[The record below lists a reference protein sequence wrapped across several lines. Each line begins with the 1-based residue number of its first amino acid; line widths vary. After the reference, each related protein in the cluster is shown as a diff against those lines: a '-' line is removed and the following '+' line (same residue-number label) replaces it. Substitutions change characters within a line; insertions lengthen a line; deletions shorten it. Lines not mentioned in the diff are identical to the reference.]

1 MLEVLYNFIN
11 CLITAMLGFY
21 IIKRIIKSDKKF
33 FSFETVIWI
42 IIQAIVTALLQK
54 NQYIIINPLII
65 YFLNIIIYKQIFK
78 ISINESLIL
87 VGIMMLVT
95 LVGDM
100 IVATVFSMIFSI
112 DKIRSSWF
120 LMFTVNILTVIVVIL
135 IFNIPSLKKKL
146 QKFYMSART
155 KNKLINSIFIVLTI
169 IASAIIVY
177 NLYKNFHFNS
187 NFISNL
193 SVILI
198 LVILI
203 MMFMSNFNKI
213 TKLTTDYDN
222 LFKYI
227 QNFEEW
233 IEKEQL
239 NRHEYKNQLAVLRTL
254 SKDKQ
259 VKNKINEILEDNIN
273 LEGEIIN
280 QLKKL
285 PKGGIKGLM
294 YYKLVIAQKNKIN
307 LVVDVSIKKKSVLN
321 NLTEKQISDLCK
333 LIGIYFDNAIEAAKE
348 TKKKRVLIEIYEL
361 KDKVNIVFS
370 NTFKKE
376 NNFDNRNKK
385 GISTKGEGHGN
396 GLYFANK
403 VISKNKWLEEKQKI
417 IDDYYIEQVSIIK
430 LEI

>member
-254 SKDKQ
+254 SKDKK

>member
-1 MLEVLYNFIN
+1 
-11 CLITAMLGFY
+11 
-21 IIKRIIKSDKKF
+21 
-33 FSFETVIWI
+33 
-42 IIQAIVTALLQK
+42 
-54 NQYIIINPLII
+54 
-65 YFLNIIIYKQIFK
+65 
-78 ISINESLIL
+78 
-87 VGIMMLVT
+87 
-95 LVGDM
+95 
-100 IVATVFSMIFSI
+100 
-112 DKIRSSWF
+112 
-120 LMFTVNILTVIVVIL
+120 
-135 IFNIPSLKKKL
+135 
-146 QKFYMSART
+146 
-155 KNKLINSIFIVLTI
+155 
-169 IASAIIVY
+169 
-177 NLYKNFHFNS
+177 
-187 NFISNL
+187 
-193 SVILI
+193 
-198 LVILI
+198 
-203 MMFMSNFNKI
+203 MSNFNKI

-254 SKDKQ
+254 SKDKK

-417 IDDYYIEQVSIIK
+417 IDGYYIEQVSIIK

>member
-1 MLEVLYNFIN
+1 MLDYGNV
-11 CLITAMLGFY
+11 
-21 IIKRIIKSDKKF
+21 RIL
-33 FSFETVIWI
+33 
-42 IIQAIVTALLQK
+42 QAIVTALLQK

-254 SKDKQ
+254 SKDKK

-307 LVVDVSIKKKSVLN
+307 LVVDVSIKKKSDLN

-370 NTFKKE
+370 NTFKKG

-417 IDDYYIEQVSIIK
+417 IDGYYIEQVSIIK